1 MSLRRMTG
9 PTKEQTATSQG
20 EKLIVLSVGDS
31 LLAFPLSHVIEIAD
45 TPPLRRVPLTVP
57 RFLGYA
63 KWRDG
68 ILPVIDI
75 EREAGDEGEAGRTGA
90 RQKIVILTA
99 VGERFAIAADRIL
112 GIGYPFG
119 PVRKS
124 TTGRAQPYVKGKVRV
139 QGGHEALLVDADTF
153 WEEELA

>member
-9 PTKEQTATSQG
+9 PAKEQTSSSQG
-20 EKLIVLSVGDS
+20 EKLIVLAVGDS
-31 LLAFPLSHVIEIAD
+31 LLAFPLSHVVEIAD

-68 ILPVIDI
+68 ILPVLDI
-75 EREAGDEGEAGRTGA
+75 ERDAGDEGDEGRTGV
-90 RQKIVILTA
+90 RQKIVILSA

-124 TTGRAQPYVKGKVRV
+124 TAGRTQPYVKGKVRV
-139 QGGHEALLVDADTF
+139 QGGHEALLMDANSF